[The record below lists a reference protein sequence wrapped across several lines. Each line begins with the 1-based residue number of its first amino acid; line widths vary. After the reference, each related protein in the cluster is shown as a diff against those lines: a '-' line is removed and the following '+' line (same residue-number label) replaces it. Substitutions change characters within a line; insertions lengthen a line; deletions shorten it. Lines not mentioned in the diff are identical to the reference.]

1 MLLFGG
7 VMKIQRSGALAL
19 LIFITTLAT
28 LAVAQQTTHS
38 GSNVPALPADIPS
51 DSKRWSVLS
60 MGILAGQQATWTT
73 PDGKL
78 HAFFQ
83 FNDRGRGPKTTTV
96 LTVGANDIPSS
107 EITDGNDYLKADVH
121 EEFSVSDGN
130 ARWKNKAEQGQK
142 KMTAPSFYVSIFGPP
157 EESALLVRAALANQG
172 NLALLPE
179 GEARVRQVG
188 DREVEAAG
196 KKQRV
201 TLYAVTGLDFSPDY
215 VWLDESRQFFA
226 AGERWS
232 MVIREGWESS
242 QDALLK
248 AQDEINEQR
257 ARDLAKKLAH
267 HPDKNVLFQH
277 ANVFDAEAG
286 KLLPDQDVLVAGNKI
301 SSVSPSRKLDAA
313 ALKQFETIDASGKTL
328 IPGLWDMHAHVSGN
342 DGLLNLAAGVTT
354 VRDLA
359 NDTDELLAR
368 RNRIQDG
375 TEIGTRI
382 ILAGFIDGPGPYQG
396 PTKVL
401 AATEAEARAA
411 VDNYV
416 KLGYVQIKIYSS
428 VKPEI
433 VPAIIDEAHKNG
445 LRVSGHI
452 PAYMIASQ
460 CVKLGYDEIQ
470 HVNFLVLN
478 FFPEVKETQ
487 TRARLTEPAKL
498 AARLDLN
505 SPEVQA
511 FARLL
516 KEHGTT
522 LDPTMSI
529 FENQYLSRPGEIP
542 IGYAPAFPRLPT
554 QVRRGML
561 SGGLQVPDGMDA
573 TFKKSVDN
581 MVKLVGLLYKA
592 GIPIEA
598 GTDSLAGF
606 TLHRELELDVQ
617 AGIPATEVLKLA
629 TLGAARIMKK
639 ESELGSIAPGKLA
652 DLVLIDGNPAT
663 SISDVRKAALVMKDG
678 VLYRPAE
685 LYAELGIQP

>member
-1 MLLFGG
+1 
-7 VMKIQRSGALAL
+7 
-19 LIFITTLAT
+19 
-28 LAVAQQTTHS
+28 
-38 GSNVPALPADIPS
+38 
-51 DSKRWSVLS
+51 
-60 MGILAGQQATWTT
+60 
-73 PDGKL
+73 
-78 HAFFQ
+78 
-83 FNDRGRGPKTTTV
+83 
-96 LTVGANDIPSS
+96 
-107 EITDGNDYLKADVH
+107 
-121 EEFSVSDGN
+121 
-130 ARWKNKAEQGQK
+130 
-142 KMTAPSFYVSIFGPP
+142 
-157 EESALLVRAALANQG
+157 
-172 NLALLPE
+172 
-179 GEARVRQVG
+179 
-188 DREVEAAG
+188 
-196 KKQRV
+196 
-201 TLYAVTGLDFSPDY
+201 
-215 VWLDESRQFFA
+215 
-226 AGERWS
+226 
-232 MVIREGWESS
+232 
-242 QDALLK
+242 
-248 AQDEINEQR
+248 
-257 ARDLAKKLAH
+257 
-267 HPDKNVLFQH
+267 
-277 ANVFDAEAG
+277 
-286 KLLPDQDVLVAGNKI
+286 
-301 SSVSPSRKLDAA
+301 
-313 ALKQFETIDASGKTL
+313 
-328 IPGLWDMHAHVSGN
+328 MHAHVSEN

-354 VRDLA
+354 VRDLG
-359 NDTDELLAR
+359 NDIDGLLAR
-368 RNRIQDG
+368 RKRIHDG

-382 ILAGFIDGPGPYQG
+382 IIAGIIDGPGPYQG

-428 VKPEI
+428 VKPEL

-452 PAYMIASQ
+452 PAHMIASQ

-487 TRARLTEPAKL
+487 TRARLTEPATL

-529 FENQYLSRPGEIP
+529 FEDQYLSRPAEIP
-542 IGYAPAFPRLPT
+542 VTYAPVFRRLPT

-561 SGGLQVPDGMDA
+561 AGGLQVPEGMDS
-573 TFKKSVDN
+573 TFKQSFTN
-581 MVKLVGLLYKA
+581 MVKLVGLLYRA

-617 AGIPATEVLKLA
+617 AGILPAEVLKLA

-639 ESELGSIAPGKLA
+639 DAELGSITPGKLA
-652 DLVLIDGNPAT
+652 DLVLINGNPAT
-663 SISDVRKAALVMKDG
+663 NISDVRRAALVMKDG
-678 VLYRPAE
+678 VLYHPSE